1 MLTGPEL
8 LELNAGLVIYRL
20 VSKLAPFPGMQHL
33 DVAGGTGTCCAG
45 AISGHLDT
53 LSPFSIG
60 F

>member
-8 LELNAGLVIYRL
+8 LVLNAGLVICRL

-33 DVAGGTGTCCAG
+33 DVAGGTGTCAG